1 MSDSGGAEHGTLRGR
16 RAVVT
21 GGGRGIGAAVAKLLV
36 ERGASVLVTARSE
49 AQVEQVAESLRAA
62 GGTAFATRCDVSDE
76 ASVAAMAEVARQL
89 LGGVDI
95 LVNNAGIA
103 KSHDI
108 KRLPLEDWQQIMAV
122 NATGPFLCT
131 RAFIAQMLERRWGRV
146 VNVAS
151 VTSRVGTP
159 YIAAYTA
166 SKHAVLGFSRSVAAE
181 VKAKGVTVNCVC
193 PGYVNTEMTDE
204 SVARVSEKTGR
215 DARAS
220 LTAILATVGQHRLIE
235 PEEVAFMVANL
246 CEERAGGTTG
256 QAIVMDAGGFI
267 G

>member
-1 MSDSGGAEHGTLRGR
+1 
-16 RAVVT
+16 
-21 GGGRGIGAAVAKLLV
+21 GAAVAKLLV

-131 RAFIAQMLERRWGRV
+131 
-146 VNVAS
+146 
-151 VTSRVGTP
+151 
-159 YIAAYTA
+159 
-166 SKHAVLGFSRSVAAE
+166 
-181 VKAKGVTVNCVC
+181 
-193 PGYVNTEMTDE
+193 
-204 SVARVSEKTGR
+204 
-215 DARAS
+215 
-220 LTAILATVGQHRLIE
+220 
-235 PEEVAFMVANL
+235 
-246 CEERAGGTTG
+246 
-256 QAIVMDAGGFI
+256 
-267 G
+267 